1 MRQAL
6 PREDLDH
13 VIGLTGDVWRD
24 LSGSRWFVTGG
35 TGFIGSWLL
44 EVIKH
49 ANESVSADI
58 DVVVLSRTP
67 QWALESAPHLFD
79 PSGRITLVAGDVTSF
94 ATDIGAIDVCV
105 HAATDVGDTTK
116 AADYQRIFDS
126 VTLGTRR
133 VLDAAIDN
141 GASRFLLTS
150 SGAVYG
156 TQPPELERIAESYGG
171 APDLLD
177 CRTAYGQGKRAAEW
191 LATSALSHGL
201 PGVAIAR
208 IFALLGPGLPL
219 DGPFAAG
226 NFIRD
231 ALAGQPITIRDGRP
245 VRSYLYASDACIWL
259 LRILLSGANGGAYN
273 LGSERPVSIA
283 ELASAIERLFDRE
296 PLAEASNTPSSGL
309 PPRYVPDT
317 SKARAGLGLAEY
329 TSLEAAL
336 TKTINWS
343 RAAAIA

>member
-13 VIGLTGDVWRD
+13 VIGLTGDVWRA
-24 LSGSRWFVTGG
+24 LSGTRWFVTGG

-44 EVIKH
+44 EVIQH
-49 ANESVSADI
+49 ANTSVSADI
-58 DVVVLSRTP
+58 DVVVLSRAP
-67 QWALESAPHLFD
+67 QRAIESASHLFG
-79 PSGRITLVAGDVTSF
+79 PGGRISLIAGDVTTF

-105 HAATDVGDTTK
+105 HAATDVADTTK

-126 VTLGTRR
+126 GTLGTRR
-133 VLDAAIDN
+133 VLDAAIAH

-156 TQPPELERIAESYGG
+156 TQPPELERVPESYGG
-171 APDLLD
+171 APDPLD
-177 CRTAYGQGKRAAEW
+177 YRTAYGQGKRAAEW
-191 LATSALSHGL
+191 LATAAVSRGL
-201 PGVAIAR
+201 PNVAIAR

-219 DGPFAAG
+219 HGPFAAG

-259 LRILLSGANGGAYN
+259 LHILLTGANGGAYN

-283 ELASAIERLFDRE
+283 DLAGTIERLFDRE
-296 PLAEASNTPSSGL
+296 PRVEASKALPNSL

-317 SKARAGLGLAEY
+317 SKARTGLGLAEY
-329 TSLEAAL
+329 TSLEAGL

>member
-1 MRQAL
+1 M
-6 PREDLDH
+6 
-13 VIGLTGDVWRD
+13 
-24 LSGSRWFVTGG
+24 TGG

-44 EVIKH
+44 EVIRY
-49 ANESVSADI
+49 ANESMNAGI

-67 QWALESAPHLFD
+67 RKAIESAPHLFD
-79 PSGRITLVAGDVTSF
+79 PCGRFSLVAGDVMTFSP
-94 ATDIGAIDVCV
+94 DIGAVDVCV
-105 HAATDVGDTTK
+105 HAATDVADTTK

-126 VTLGTRR
+126 GTVGTRR
-133 VLDAAIDN
+133 VLDAAIER

-156 TQPPELERIAESYGG
+156 TQPPDLERVSESYCG
-171 APDLLD
+171 APDPLD
-177 CRTAYGQGKRAAEW
+177 YRTAYGQSKRAAEW
-191 LATSALSHGL
+191 LTTAAVGRGL
-201 PGVAIAR
+201 PNVAIAR

-231 ALAGQPITIRDGRP
+231 ALAGLPIAIRDGRP
-245 VRSYLYASDACIWL
+245 IRSYLYVADACVWL
-259 LRILLSGANGGAYN
+259 LRILLSGANGEAYN

-283 ELASAIERLFDRE
+283 ELAGTIEHLLDRE
-296 PLAEASNTPSSGL
+296 PLGVASDTPSGGL

-329 TSLEAAL
+329 TSLEVGL

-343 RAAAIA
+343 RAAAMA